1 MTRFQL
7 SKTEHPIRLHKER
20 VIERVP
26 LIQNGNSKVLQVIT
40 DTEPV
45 AKQRKATA
53 GPKSEGDALLPPT
66 DDADK
71 VEEEEAAGPDMVDV
85 VIVNKAKVSYFFTDR
100 VSDASRFFEQGDLE
114 LRITLGKNWN
124 KYIAVYKTSLL
135 RHFKSVEFNRSTET
149 HYSKNVLL
157 FSDNLEE
164 GLNLRLTL
172 GVALDKQTD
181 VSDI

>member
-1 MTRFQL
+1 
-7 SKTEHPIRLHKER
+7 
-20 VIERVP
+20 
-26 LIQNGNSKVLQVIT
+26 VLQVIT
-40 DTEPV
+40 DTEPIV
-45 AKQRKATA
+45 RQTKAPA
-53 GPKSEGDALLPPT
+53 GPKSEGEALLPHT
-66 DDADK
+66 EEADK
-71 VEEEEAAGPDMVDV
+71 AEEEEVGPDMVDV

-100 VSDASRFFEQGDLE
+100 VSDATRFFEHGDLE
-114 LRITLGKNWN
+114 LRLTLGKNWN

-135 RHFKSVEFNRSTET
+135 RYFKSVEFHRSTET

-181 VSDI
+181 VSDISELQPYLSDSIKFPP